1 MGKTRS
7 RTLVGGQTWVLIE
20 ISGGATGQTGQDSL
34 LCLHNTERDYNSGG
48 GGCYEVSRRSD
59 VVAGQGVVRRSP
71 SSSTTHWEKLGKIT
85 TLYLY

>member
-20 ISGGATGQTGQDSL
+20 ISRGATGQTGQDSL

-48 GGCYEVSRRSD
+48 GGCYEVSRQSY
-59 VVAGQGVVRRSP
+59 VLPMLGVVMR
-71 SSSTTHWEKLGKIT
+71 SSSCSTTRL
-85 TLYLY
+85 